1 MRVVSLLP
9 FCIVIEGQLQ
19 LLMTNRLIPLIRRYT
34 DIFYNLIIQIEQRDW
49 YPIVDKLA
57 IVMRWIYL
65 YCMSM

>member
-34 DIFYNLIIQIEQRDW
+34 DIFYNLIIQIEQRD
-49 YPIVDKLA
+49 
-57 IVMRWIYL
+57 
-65 YCMSM
+65 